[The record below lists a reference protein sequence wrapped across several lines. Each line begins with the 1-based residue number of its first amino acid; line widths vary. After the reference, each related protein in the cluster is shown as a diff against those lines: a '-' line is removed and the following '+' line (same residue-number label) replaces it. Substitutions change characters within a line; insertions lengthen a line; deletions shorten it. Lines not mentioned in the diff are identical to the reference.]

1 MAWSATRRGAGP
13 VGVGRAS
20 SDTSHAGAAC
30 SARGRAKALSRQGQ
44 QTGTGGAPTSSKARP
59 FCCAKVWK
67 KSASTMSQSTSPSSK
82 KEGGMRADDCS
93 RSSTC
98 AATRSAASR
107 VRGVA
112 SSRPRVMERES
123 LGSRGTLGPGSAGC
137 VGASTSAGAPS
148 LCGCAAS
155 AASAAASTASSL
167 IVALAGS
174 LSLLSPL
181 GLGLGLRAEP
191 LARPLPSPRA
201 LVAAGA
207 PVFLPEGGIATRD
220 VGLGPSRLAKRG
232 PLYASETLLG
242 STLSFGA
249 VPQTANARA
258 EVWHRL

>member
-1 MAWSATRRGAGP
+1 
-13 VGVGRAS
+13 
-20 SDTSHAGAAC
+20 
-30 SARGRAKALSRQGQ
+30 
-44 QTGTGGAPTSSKARP
+44 
-59 FCCAKVWK
+59 
-67 KSASTMSQSTSPSSK
+67 
-82 KEGGMRADDCS
+82 
-93 RSSTC
+93 
-98 AATRSAASR
+98 
-107 VRGVA
+107 
-112 SSRPRVMERES
+112 MERES

-220 VGLGPSRLAKRG
+220 VGWDPPVSQKEDPSR
-232 PLYASETLLG
+232 SETLG
-242 STLSFGA
+242 WVHSQFWGGA
-249 VPQTANARA
+249 AQTANAHA
-258 EVWHRL
+258 EVWRRL